1 MNFDLSDY
9 LDDLRRHHPEEL
21 VEINAPVER
30 DYTITACALELEREG
45 RYPALLFNNVAGS
58 PMPVL
63 SNLFASRRRIALL
76 LNLDERDLVEGWIR
90 LSQRRVPPVPSR
102 EAPVQEQIFTGD
114 QIDLRRYPIPIHFEV
129 DAGQYITG
137 GVVLSRDPDT
147 GVGNLSY
154 ARMQLIGPA
163 AFGVSL
169 HSRGDLWDSH
179 RRAALQGR
187 PLEVAVLIGP
197 HPAIALAAA
206 DRIPPDDDE
215 LAMAGGLMG
224 APVPVV
230 PACTVDLHVPAYT
243 QMVIEGV
250 IENAANVDEG
260 PFGEYTGYASGR
272 STRNVLRVTA
282 VTHRRHA
289 IFQDV
294 VPGASAEHLTL
305 SKIPRVARV
314 FHQLKQAIPEVVAI
328 NYPMSGTHFHCYVS
342 MNKTMEGLPK
352 RAALLLFGLDMF
364 AKLVIVVDDDIDV
377 YDEKEVLWALATRF
391 QADKDLFVVPGV
403 LANVLDPTTENGLSA
418 KMGLDATLPLNAREQ
433 RLSISPAVRAA
444 VDRLLQDELPS
455 AIISRFASGEPE

>member
-1 MNFDLSDY
+1 MNFDLRDY
-9 LDDLRRHHPEEL
+9 LDELKRHHPEEL
-21 VEINAPVER
+21 VEINSPAPR
-30 DYTITACALELEREG
+30 DYTMTACALELERQG
-45 RYPALLFNNVAGS
+45 KYPALLFNDVAGS
-58 PMPVL
+58 SMPVL
-63 SNLFASRRRIALL
+63 SNLFASRHRIALL
-76 LNLDERDLVEGWIR
+76 LNLDERELVEGWSR
-90 LSQRRVPPVPSR
+90 LAERRIAPIACR
-102 EAPVQEQIFTGD
+102 EAPVQQQVFTGD
-114 QIDLRRYPIPIHFEV
+114 EIDLRRYPIPIHFEV

-137 GVVLSRDPDT
+137 GVVLSRDPDS

-206 DRIPPDDDE
+206 DRIPPDEDE
-215 LAMAGGLMG
+215 LAMAGGLLG

-230 PACTVDLHVPAYT
+230 PACTVDLQVPAYT
-243 QMVIEGV
+243 QMVVEGV
-250 IENAANVDEG
+250 IESAADVDEG

-282 VTHRRHA
+282 VTHREDA

-314 FHQLKQAIPEVVAI
+314 FRDLKQTLPEVVGI

-342 MNKTMEGLPK
+342 MKKTMEGLPK

-364 AKLVIVVDDDIDV
+364 VKLVIVVDDDIDV

-403 LANVLDPTTENGLSA
+403 LANVLDPSSEGGLSA
-418 KMGLDATLPLNAREQ
+418 KMGLDATLPLNAPEQ
-433 RLSISPAVRAA
+433 RLSITPALRES
-444 VDRLLQDELPS
+444 VDRLLQEVLPS
-455 AIISRFASGEPE
+455 SLMSRNSIGERR